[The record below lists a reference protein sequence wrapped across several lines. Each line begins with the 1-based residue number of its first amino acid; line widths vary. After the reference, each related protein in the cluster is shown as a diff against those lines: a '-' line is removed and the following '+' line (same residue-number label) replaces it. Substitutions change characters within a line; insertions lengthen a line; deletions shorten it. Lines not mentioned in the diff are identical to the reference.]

1 MAQPAIDHRRATAE
15 RNLAAILDATERLL
29 ARHAAVSI
37 SAVASEAG
45 LSRPT
50 VYAHFATLE
59 ALLEAVAE
67 RAVERASAALA
78 AAEPNA
84 GPPLEAL
91 DRVIEVSWRELER
104 HKSTSRAAAEQL
116 SPEAMRR
123 SHDAA
128 RRPIRK
134 LIDRGRRAGDFR
146 TDVTPD
152 WLATSAIALMH
163 AAVDEVRAGR
173 MTGNAAGK
181 ALRASIRDLWI
192 GRPSSD

>member
-1 MAQPAIDHRRATAE
+1 MAEPAIDHRRATAE
-15 RNLAAILDATERLL
+15 RNLEAILDATERLL

-59 ALLEAVAE
+59 ALLEAVVE
-67 RAVERASAALA
+67 RAVGRASAALA
-78 AAEPNA
+78 AAEPDA

-91 DRVIEVSWRELER
+91 DRVIEVSWREVEH

-134 LIDRGRRAGDFR
+134 LIDRGRRTGDFR
-146 TDVTPD
+146 NDLSVD
-152 WLATSAIALMH
+152 WLVTSAIALMH

-173 MTGNAAGK
+173 MTGNAARK
-181 ALRASIRDLWI
+181 ALQASIRDLWI
-192 GRPSSD
+192 GRPGSD

>member
-1 MAQPAIDHRRATAE
+1 MID
-15 RNLAAILDATERLL
+15 
-29 ARHAAVSI
+29 
-37 SAVASEAG
+37 VA
-45 LSRPT
+45 
-50 VYAHFATLE
+50 
-59 ALLEAVAE
+59 
-67 RAVERASAALA
+67 
-78 AAEPNA
+78 
-84 GPPLEAL
+84 
-91 DRVIEVSWRELER
+91 WRELER
-104 HKSTSRAAAEQL
+104 HKSTSRAAAEL
-116 SPEAMRR
+116 LGPEAMRR
-123 SHDAA
+123 SHDTA

-192 GRPSSD
+192 GRHDTG

>member
-1 MAQPAIDHRRATAE
+1 MVAGGCLAITRSGATAE

-29 ARHAAVSI
+29 ARHAPATI

-59 ALLEAVAE
+59 ALLEAVVE
-67 RAVERASAALA
+67 RAVGRASAALA
-78 AAEPNA
+78 AAEPDA

-91 DRVIEVSWRELER
+91 DRVIEVAWRELER

-116 SPEAMRR
+116 GPEAMRR
-123 SHDAA
+123 SHDTA
-128 RRPIRK
+128 RCPIRK

-146 TDVTPD
+146 TDVTPTG
-152 WLATSAIALMH
+152 WP
-163 AAVDEVRAGR
+163 RAR
-173 MTGNAAGK
+173 S
-181 ALRASIRDLWI
+181 R
-192 GRPSSD
+192 